1 MRIFA
6 MVVMA
11 IILAGTSG
19 TEASNSTYSVGY
31 QYNAQGRV
39 IKTRL
44 NLPNGRTLY
53 TDYFYAPVLV
63 RARVMDSAGVLV
75 AEYVYVRD
83 SRGRLLT
90 KVIRN
95 SLGTQ
100 VGRVHLDYD
109 TLGRINTVIV
119 DNSTAVPV
127 WDPIVDK

>member
-11 IILAGTSG
+11 IMLAGTSG
-19 TEASNSTYSVGY
+19 AEASNSTYSVGY

-75 AEYVYVRD
+75 YEYVYVRD
-83 SRGRLLT
+83 SQGRLLT

-95 SLGTQ
+95 SSGNQ
-100 VGRVHLDYD
+100 IGRVHLDYNA
-109 TLGRINTVIV
+109 LGKINTVIV
-119 DNSTAVPV
+119 DVPTVVPV
-127 WDPIVDK
+127 WD